1 VKLSDI
7 AAKLGCPVEGDGSV
21 EIRGV
26 GSLDDATAGQ
36 LTFLGNPKY
45 AEKAKTTKASAIL
58 LGKDA
63 ASTGI
68 PAIRVPDP
76 YASFAEVIS
85 WFHPAPRPAEPGIHP
100 TAVVAK
106 SARIGEGAAIGP
118 FVVIGE
124 NVVIGRNACLGAHVV
139 LYRDVTVGDDAL
151 FHARVT
157 VRERCRIGSRV
168 RLEPGVVI
176 GSDGFGFTKL
186 EDGTHK
192 KIPHVGN
199 VVIEDDVE
207 IQANSCIDRAT
218 LGETRIGRGTKI
230 DNLVQVGHNCIL
242 GENDI
247 LCALVGLSGT
257 TTLGK
262 NVTLAGQAAC
272 SGHLTVGDGV
282 VAIAKSGIAHDVEPG
297 AVVSG
302 APAIDAKVWMKYTTA
317 LPRLPDLIRDVR
329 ALGRRVDS
337 LEGARRAPEGPKAE

>member
-1 VKLSDI
+1 MKLVDI

-45 AEKAKTTKASAIL
+45 AEKAKATKASAIL
-58 LGKDA
+58 LGKGA
-63 ASTGI
+63 LFTGT

-76 YASFAEVIS
+76 YAAFAEVIS
-85 WFHPAPRPAEPGIHP
+85 WFHPVPRPAEPGIHP
-100 TAVVAK
+100 TAVIAK
-106 SARIGEGAAIGP
+106 TARVGEGAAIGP

-124 NVVIGRNACLGAHVV
+124 NVVVGKNACFGPHVV

-151 FHARVT
+151 FHARVV
-157 VRERCRIGSRV
+157 VRERCRIGHRV

-176 GSDGFGFTKL
+176 GGDGFGFTKL
-186 EDGTHK
+186 ADGTHK

-199 VVIEDDVE
+199 VVLEDDVE
-207 IQANSCIDRAT
+207 VQSNSCIDRAT

-230 DNLVQVGHNCIL
+230 DNLVQVGHNCVL

-247 LCALVGLSGT
+247 LCAQVGLSGT

-262 NVTLAGQAAC
+262 NVTLAGQAA
-272 SGHLTVGDGV
+272 SAGHLTIGDGA
-282 VAIAKSGIAHDVEPG
+282 VAIAKTGIAHDVEPG

-302 APAIDAKVWMKYTTA
+302 APAVDAKVWMKYSAT
-317 LPRLPDLIRDVR
+317 LPKLPDLVREVRD
-329 ALGRRVDS
+329 LGRR
-337 LEGARRAPEGPKAE
+337 LEKLEGPKAP